1 MKRTDKKLTD
11 SQYQINRKQTADT
24 WAADSWIRDQGFTLK
39 AFEQT
44 EGKILQAQQQAH
56 QILKH
61 HPYLLDENQ
70 RRVLVAFHRKFFNDK
85 RRKQITTEAAF
96 KVLNI
101 STKINRKLFKAH
113 RKTQ

>member
-39 AFEQT
+39 AFGQT

-61 HPYLLDENQ
+61 HPHLLNETQ
-70 RRVLVAFHRKFFNDK
+70 RSTLVAFHRKFFNEKK
-85 RRKQITTEAAF
+85 RKTITTEAAF

-101 STKINRKLFKAH
+101 SAKINRKLFKAH

>member
-11 SQYQINRKQTADT
+11 GQYQINRKQTADT

-39 AFEQT
+39 AFGQT

-101 STKINRKLFKAH
+101 STKINRKLFKAY